1 MAKKDDSSIPNSKH
15 TRKFLSP
22 RVKRKEVMAPT
33 VDAGVPRITN
43 ETVTQHRE
51 EVLNGAR
58 KYIYPLR
65 HSRHKIVIITTIILA
80 AVIIG
85 FMSFT
90 LLNLYKFQF
99 FPTQ

>member
-1 MAKKDDSSIPNSKH
+1 MPD
-15 TRKFLSP
+15 
-22 RVKRKEVMAPT
+22 EQ
-33 VDAGVPRITN
+33 VPRITN

-51 EVLNGAR
+51 EVLGGAR

-65 HSRHKIVIITTIILA
+65 QSRHKIVVITIGILV

-90 LLNLYKFQF
+90 LINLYKRQSTSAFMYQVTKVLPLPVARIGNNF
-99 FPTQ
+99 VLTKIIYLS